1 MAARKAALLAM
12 AKMALVDG
20 NVSDLE
26 RAMLAP
32 LLTNTESV
40 DELLEEAKTVELSA
54 LVAQLDRY
62 ADRFF
67 VALRSASMAHVDAHL
82 DAREAALYDELI
94 ASLDLSPEDKL
105 LIDESVAGLSQ
116 VEPPP
121 IHPRIAQLF
130 QQSSFV

>member
-1 MAARKAALLAM
+1 M

-26 RAMLAP
+26 RNMLAP
-32 LLTNTESV
+32 LLTTSESV
-40 DELLEEAKTVELSA
+40 DALLEEAKTVELSA
-54 LVAQLDRY
+54 LVAELDRY

-94 ASLDLSPEDKL
+94 AKLDISPDDKL
-105 LIDESVAGLSQ
+105 LIDESVAGLSL

-121 IHPRIAQLF
+121 LHPRIAQLF

>member
-20 NVSDLE
+20 HVSDVE
-26 RAMLAP
+26 RGMLAP
-32 LLTNTESV
+32 LLSTSESV
-40 DELLEEAKTVELSA
+40 DDLCEEAKTVDLAEL
-54 LVAQLDRY
+54 VGRLDRY

-82 DAREAALYDELI
+82 DAREAALYEDLV
-94 ASLDLSPEDKL
+94 AKLDITPEDKL
-105 LIDESVAGLSQ
+105 LIDESVAGLSLL
-116 VEPPP
+116 EPPP
-121 IHPRIAQLF
+121 LHPRIAQLF

>member
-1 MAARKAALLAM
+1 MAARKAALLCM

-20 NVSDLE
+20 TVSDLE
-26 RAMLAP
+26 RNMLAP
-32 LLTNTESV
+32 LLTTTESV
-40 DELLEEAKTVELSA
+40 DALLEEAKTVELSA
-54 LVAQLDRY
+54 LVAELDRY

-94 ASLDLSPEDKL
+94 TKLDILPDDKL
-105 LIDESVAGLSQ
+105 LIAESVAGLSL

-121 IHPRIAQLF
+121 LHPRIAQLF

>member
-1 MAARKAALLAM
+1 VAARKAALLAM

-26 RAMLAP
+26 RNMLAP
-32 LLTNTESV
+32 LLTSSESV
-40 DELLEEAKTVELSA
+40 DDLLEQAKTVELPA
-54 LVAQLDRY
+54 LVAELDRY

-82 DAREAALYDELI
+82 DAREASLYEELV
-94 ASLDLSPEDKL
+94 AKLDILPEDKL

-116 VEPPP
+116 IDPPP
-121 IHPRIAQLF
+121 LHPRIAQLF

>member
-1 MAARKAALLAM
+1 M

-20 NVSDLE
+20 NVSDVE
-26 RAMLAP
+26 RKMLAP
-32 LLTNTESV
+32 LLTTSESV
-40 DELLEEAKTVELSA
+40 DELLEEAKTVALPA

-82 DAREAALYDELI
+82 DTREATMYDELVAKLEI
-94 ASLDLSPEDKL
+94 LPEDKL
-105 LIDESVAGLSQ
+105 LIDESVAGLSL

-121 IHPRIAQLF
+121 LHPRIAQLF

>member
-26 RAMLAP
+26 RNMLAP
-32 LLTNTESV
+32 LLTPSESV
-40 DELLEEAKTVELSA
+40 DALLEEAKTVELPA

-67 VALRSASMAHVDAHL
+67 VALRSASMAYVDAHL
-82 DAREAALYDELI
+82 DAREAALYAELVATLEI
-94 ASLDLSPEDKL
+94 SADDKL
-105 LIDESVAGLSQ
+105 LIDESVAGLALI
-116 VEPPP
+116 EPPP
-121 IHPRIAQLF
+121 LHPRIAQLF

>member
-20 NVSDLE
+20 NVSELE
-26 RAMLAP
+26 RGMLAP
-32 LLTNTESV
+32 LLTPDESI
-40 DELLEEAKTVELSA
+40 DDLLEEARGVELLA
-54 LVAQLDRY
+54 VVAELDRY

-67 VALRSASMAHVDAHL
+67 VALRSASMAHVDAQL
-82 DAREAALYDELI
+82 DAREVALYDELVG
-94 ASLDLSPEDKL
+94 ALDISADDML
-105 LIDESVAGLSQ
+105 LIDEAVRGLSAL
-116 VEPPP
+116 EPPP